1 MEFRDV
7 RRLTGIG
14 ITPYRITGAAPGTHI
29 GLPSPTITLI
39 VDLGTGLTLST
50 HDAEIRTFRVAVGG
64 IHLQPVTIH
73 HDGTQI
79 GVALDLT
86 PAALRAIFGV
96 RARDLRATNLD
107 LADLTPALS
116 RRLYDELGAAPA
128 ARQADLCARLLGES
142 LDTDALQNQPPDAHR
157 MWHLLARRRGRIRV
171 AEMAERS
178 GWSRRRLTT
187 VFTAE
192 YGMGPKQAA
201 RLFRFDH
208 ARRRLEAGGAIADV
222 AAACGY
228 ADQAHLTREFRDFT
242 GHPPREFLTVRA
254 AEFAGADRC

>member
-50 HDAEIRTFRVAVGG
+50 RDDQMRTFRVAVGG
-64 IHLQPVTIH
+64 MHLQPVTIH

-86 PAALRAIFGV
+86 PAALRTILGV
-96 RARDLRATNLD
+96 RAGDLCATNLD
-107 LADLTPALS
+107 LADLDPALA
-116 RRLYDELGAAPA
+116 RRLHDELGDVPDAV
-128 ARQADLCARLLGES
+128 RADLCARLIGEM
-142 LDTDALQNQPPDAHR
+142 LAAGTAAAAPEDARL
-157 MWHLLARRRGRIRV
+157 MWALLARRRGRISV
-171 AEMAERS
+171 AELAERS
-178 GWSRRRLTT
+178 GWSPRRLTAL
-187 VFTAE
+187 FTAE
-192 YGMGPKQAA
+192 YGMGPKRAA

-208 ARRRLEAGGAIADV
+208 ARRRLETGHPIAEV
-222 AAACGY
+222 AALCGY
-228 ADQAHLTREFRDFT
+228 ADQAHLTREVGDFT
-242 GHPPREFLTVRA
+242 GHPPAEFLTIRA